1 MKSIF
6 LDLLGVAEDH
16 GNITEANM
24 YESGYFSNVKFV
36 TESGTYTISVSKEK
50 KNEGEENDA

>member
-24 YESGYFSNVKFV
+24 YESGYFSNIKFV

-50 KNEGEENDA
+50 EEKPNED